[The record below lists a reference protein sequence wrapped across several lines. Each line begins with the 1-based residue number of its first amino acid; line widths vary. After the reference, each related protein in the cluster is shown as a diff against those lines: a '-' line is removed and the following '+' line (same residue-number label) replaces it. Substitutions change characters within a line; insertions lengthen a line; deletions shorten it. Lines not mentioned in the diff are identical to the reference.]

1 MLTIPLYTVASQHDR
16 KTQIHGNL
24 HTVGDSDYIIHDN
37 LNMVGESDYTI
48 HDNLN
53 MVGESDCTI
62 QVHVGEESAPKK
74 QHTYNYIYNLY
85 TTKV

>member
-1 MLTIPLYTVASQHDR
+1 
-16 KTQIHGNL
+16 
-24 HTVGDSDYIIHDN
+24 
-37 LNMVGESDYTI
+37 MVGESDYTI

-85 TTKV
+85 TTKVWEVHKRKLTREAVSYFI